1 MTHEKEEEEENDLFL
16 DDCLTFASSS
26 SRILQ
31 LGSSKREQKKE
42 KTFSVK

>member
-16 DDCLTFASSS
+16 DDCLASFS
-26 SRILQ
+26 SRIFQ